1 MAAVTGFYAA
11 YSTLIL
17 FAGVS
22 ALLALSI
29 YVTLMAG
36 QLSLGNAALAAIG
49 GYTAAILTKTYHA
62 ALWPALLAGASVATA
77 VAVLIGIPCLRLRG
91 IYLAIATLA
100 FGEVVRVAALN
111 LPITGGALGLV
122 GIAPLVSFR
131 HVYGALA
138 LAALFFYRLE
148 RSRTGRAFAAIRED
162 EAAAQA
168 MGIRVTSYKVLAFS
182 IAGFLAG
189 LAGGLSVHFTYLI
202 NPAQASFGEA
212 VTILTYAVF
221 GGTSTFAG
229 PIFGGMALTVLPE
242 ALRFLK
248 EYRLL
253 LDGAIL
259 VLVTTYLPNG
269 VLDLVLWR
277 RLGSAVAARLRPAVE
292 AEAGAVPAGWF
303 GPANAGLAG
312 GMRRRRPANAGLAG
326 GMRRRRPANAGLAGG
341 MRRRRRA

>member
-1 MAAVTGFYAA
+1 MSAVTDLYAA
-11 YSTLIL
+11 YSTLVL
-17 FAGVS
+17 FAGVA

-36 QLSLGNAALAAIG
+36 QLSLGNAALATIG

-62 ALWPALLAGASVATA
+62 PLWPALLAGAALATA
-77 VAVLIGIPCLRLRG
+77 VAALVGIPSLRLRG

-111 LPITGGALGLV
+111 LTITGGALGLV

-131 HVYGALA
+131 HVYGTLA
-138 LAALFFYRLE
+138 VAAFFFYRLE

-162 EAAAQA
+162 ETAAQA
-168 MGIRVTSYKVLAFS
+168 MGIQVMTYKVLAFS

-221 GGTSTFAG
+221 GGTGTFAG
-229 PIFGGMALTVLPE
+229 PILGGIVLTVLPE

-269 VLDLVLWR
+269 VLDPIFAGRGGRLFRWR
-277 RLGSAVAARLRPAVE
+277 RPPG
-292 AEAGAVPAGWF
+292 
-303 GPANAGLAG
+303 GLAG
-312 GMRRRRPANAGLAG
+312 GMRRRRHA
-326 GMRRRRPANAGLAGG
+326 
-341 MRRRRRA
+341 